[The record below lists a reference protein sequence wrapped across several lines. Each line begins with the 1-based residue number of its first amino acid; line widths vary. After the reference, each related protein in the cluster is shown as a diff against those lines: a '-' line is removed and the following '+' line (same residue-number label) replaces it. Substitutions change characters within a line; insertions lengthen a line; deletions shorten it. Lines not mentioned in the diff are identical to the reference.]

1 MELFRTGEAVSVV
14 NVVSGSEMLIM
25 FVTWDGEDGARN
37 ISEGIK
43 YYKVGRLEKKV
54 KGEI

>member
-1 MELFRTGEAVSVV
+1 MSVV

-25 FVTWDGEDGARN
+25 FVTLDGEDGARN